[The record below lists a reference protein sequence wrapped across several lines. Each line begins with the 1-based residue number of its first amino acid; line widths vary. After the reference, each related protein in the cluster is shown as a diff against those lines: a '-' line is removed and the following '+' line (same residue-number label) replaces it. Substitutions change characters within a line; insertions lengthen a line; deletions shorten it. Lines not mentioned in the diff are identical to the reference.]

1 VKSIQQIEKP
11 KTDGF
16 VSLYAYDYG
25 RSNDMTLIGQYHP
38 ADINP
43 QYRRI
48 RLGQPCSWARI
59 VYRIKHPTVES
70 LYDFL
75 PLENERAILAA
86 LHAVDLEDK
95 DFAEQAQRYW
105 TIAIAYLKN
114 QQESIEGHAM
124 ATPQINNITY
134 GDGTDVVMQ

>member
-1 VKSIQQIEKP
+1 
-11 KTDGF
+11 
-16 VSLYAYDYG
+16 
-25 RSNDMTLIGQYHP
+25 MTLIGQYHP

-70 LYDFL
+70 LFDFI

-95 DFAEQAQRYW
+95 DFADQAQRYW

-114 QQESIEGHAM
+114 QQESLEGHAM
-124 ATPQINNITY
+124 APPQINNITY